1 MSSDTIIQH
10 LTTIT
15 VLFFM
20 YLLIHSKIKKQSFKE
35 SYNEIKEF
43 FQNMMEGDTENE

>member
-1 MSSDTIIQH
+1 MSSDAIFQH
-10 LTTIT
+10 LTTIS

-20 YLLIHSKIKKQSFKE
+20 YLLIHSKVKKQSLKE
-35 SYNEIKEF
+35 SYNEMKEF